1 MIDLA
6 SKLLLDFLLFLQKSP
21 LGFLQLC
28 QAPAFPDCNQ
38 NRHQV
43 GNHQPKADY
52 VYDPQHNCRNHRKQ
66 DKDRRMQKQHRRH
79 HNCCLDQRKEHTL
92 FLPAKQCH
100 ILVIPQMLFPDFGC
114 DPSGKIFHNGHD
126 HPSGQKLQQPFCPLL
141 RQQKDQNIHHYAV
154 FRTKRQTEKSAVAKS
169 SFFYCKKGNLQCPS
183 DKAVQQQIRCQLCVG
198 ILHSFHSFLRTL
210 FAHVEF
216 VSGARRHKSRD

>member
-1 MIDLA
+1 
-6 SKLLLDFLLFLQKSP
+6 
-21 LGFLQLC
+21 
-28 QAPAFPDCNQ
+28 
-38 NRHQV
+38 
-43 GNHQPKADY
+43 
-52 VYDPQHNCRNHRKQ
+52 
-66 DKDRRMQKQHRRH
+66 MQKQHRRH

-92 FLPAKQCH
+92 FLSAKQCH

-154 FRTKRQTEKSAVAKS
+154 FRAKGQAEKSAVTKS

-183 DKAVQQQIRCQLCVG
+183 DKAVQQQIRCQFCVG

-210 FAHVEF
+210 FAHAEF
-216 VSGARRHKSRD
+216 VPSARRHNQGKRFQF